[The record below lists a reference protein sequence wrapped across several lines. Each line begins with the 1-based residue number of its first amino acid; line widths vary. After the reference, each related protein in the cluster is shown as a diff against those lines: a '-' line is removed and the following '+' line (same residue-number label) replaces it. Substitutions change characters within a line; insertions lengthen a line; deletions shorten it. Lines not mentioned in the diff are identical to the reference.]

1 MKNDK
6 RWRKTEVY
14 VFYIDTAGEYYK
26 AAISAESKEEAQT
39 YLESISREVRYKG
52 IETVKRFVNKK
63 IPCGVLRQYNYYG
76 SKLPRGLEVDRRHHL
91 A

>member
-1 MKNDK
+1 M
-6 RWRKTEVY
+6 
-14 VFYIDTAGEYYK
+14 FYIDHGGEYYK
-26 AAISAESKEEAQT
+26 AAISTDCKEDAQT

-52 IETVKRFVNKK
+52 IEQVKKYADKK

-76 SKLPRGLEVDRRHHL
+76 NRLPRGVEVDRRHHL